1 MVSSHSPSSLLLFL
15 SARVLTVSSD
25 LQVAQFKIKKFPPP
39 LQSTYSR
46 TTIQSFFFIARVNF
60 AQVISLQRY
69 EAVTNFSYSPQI
81 PFSMLV
87 ITHGFN

>member
-39 LQSTYSR
+39 IHLFPHNDTV
-46 TTIQSFFFIARVNF
+46 FFFIARVNF

>member
-39 LQSTYSR
+39 STFSR

-81 PFSMLV
+81 PFSTLV